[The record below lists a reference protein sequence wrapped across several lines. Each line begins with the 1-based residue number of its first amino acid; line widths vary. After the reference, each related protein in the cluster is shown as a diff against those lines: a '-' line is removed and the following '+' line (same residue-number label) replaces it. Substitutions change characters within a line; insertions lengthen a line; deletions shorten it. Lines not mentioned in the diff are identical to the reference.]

1 MWLMSPATRGSS
13 ARSGGDG
20 RNVADAQETNVTALS
35 KFAIPYIAVAHK
47 HMKIDW
53 LARASARATMR
64 VHAQLDLTFMLR
76 RTLLAR
82 IAAVAFGALVINAHA
97 DDAVLK
103 IGTMSGPDA
112 QIWTEVTKV
121 AARDGLKLKV
131 IEFNDYVQPNAALDA
146 GDLDANGFQHQP
158 FLDSQI
164 KQRGYKIVNV
174 GLTYVSPMGFYSKK
188 LKSLKDLPQGAK
200 VGIQNDPSNG
210 NRALLLLQKYG
221 VIKLKAGAGTNGSNA
236 TPLDIAEN
244 PKKIKLVELDAA
256 QLPRTLSDLD
266 AASINTDYAVKA
278 GLSPVKDAIAI
289 EDLKGPYANL
299 IAVREQDRS
308 KPWVK
313 KLVAAYESPEVKQY
327 IDTQFKGAIIPAF

>member
-1 MWLMSPATRGSS
+1 MR
-13 ARSGGDG
+13 RS
-20 RNVADAQETNVTALS
+20 
-35 KFAIPYIAVAHK
+35 F
-47 HMKIDW
+47 
-53 LARASARATMR
+53 
-64 VHAQLDLTFMLR
+64 LTGL
-76 RTLLAR
+76 
-82 IAAVAFGALVINAHA
+82 GALAAALAFAAPGAHA
-97 DDAVLK
+97 DPQTLK

-121 AARDGLKLKV
+121 AAREGLAIKV
-131 IEFNDYVQPNAALDA
+131 IEFNDYVQPNAALDS

-174 GLTYVSPMGFYSKK
+174 ATYTAPMGFYSKK
-188 LKSLKDLPQGAK
+188 IKSLKDLPVGAK

-221 VIKLKAGAGTNGSNA
+221 VIKLKPGVGANGVNA

-244 PKKIKLVELDAA
+244 PKKIKIVELDSA
-256 QLPRTLSDLD
+256 QLPRVD

-278 GLSPVKDAIAI
+278 GLTPVKDAIAI
-289 EDLKGPYANL
+289 EDLRGPYANL
-299 IAVREQDRS
+299 IAVRAQDKD

-313 KLVAAYESPEVKQY
+313 KLVAAYESDDVRKF
-327 IDTQFKGAIIPAF
+327 IDQKFGGAIIPAF